1 MKFFTRLG
9 STLIVGCILM
19 AAVPILI
26 TGIISLRMM
35 TAGMERELID
45 KNLLL
50 SKTIAGEINQFLEE
64 PLSVLKHMKA
74 DLAKQGLL
82 QSGRMIEAH
91 LASISRVYGFFDTL
105 MILDHQGLIRYISPV
120 KDHFLQFDMSSH
132 VFFKMT
138 QKLDAPYWSP
148 TFISMQTGQPTLT
161 LSLPIKQGMLV
172 GYVNLSVLKV
182 ISDRIKIGSLG
193 YAAICDQDGTA
204 IAHPVKRYVS
214 QRVNLR
220 NLELSRQG
228 FKGQPGSFRYHFMG
242 EDALICIAIVPKTQW
257 MVAVI
262 QPIKQGFAQVRRIRN
277 IIWTGTLAAMG
288 FAAIIALFGVKKI
301 LTPLS
306 QLARDSK
313 RIAGGDYSLDLKPE
327 RYLEINNLQNSFK
340 SMIETVKKRENA
352 LRKAHDEL
360 EQRVEDRTV
369 QLKKAKED
377 AEVAN
382 RAKSTFLA
390 NMSHELRTPMNTI
403 LGYCQLMDRDGSL
416 VSEHREYV
424 NIINRSS
431 EHLLAL
437 INEVL
442 EISKIEAR
450 QAALRPTVFDLHA
463 LLYDLINM
471 FTVRCADKNLQLE
484 AIGIEAVPGHI
495 IADEN
500 KLRQILINLL
510 GNAVKFTGSGKIRLS
525 VRARPAGEGPQQ
537 NGASRILAGESA
549 VWVSFAVEDTG
560 IGIATNDMDRIFDYF
575 EQTKDGKKQKGTGL
589 GLAIVREYVHLMG
602 GRINVKSQVGMGSTF
617 DFEIQVRTAAEPDDR
632 TQAFKVRRVA
642 GLPPD
647 RPAPR
652 ILIAEDNEQ
661 NRILLARLLKTT
673 GFQVQ
678 EAADGRQAVE
688 AALQWRPD
696 FIWMDI
702 RMPVMDG
709 LEATQRIR
717 ETNNGKSV
725 VITALTAHALETE
738 KEHILG
744 AGCDDFVRKPYR
756 EQEIFEVMA
765 KHLGLKY
772 VYEEE
777 PEEAEPVETDVD
789 LRPEQLAT
797 LPGDLRS
804 QLYQAVVE
812 LDKER
817 ILALIEPIKT
827 IDRRMARTLKTCVQK
842 FALSPLLDL
851 LEKIERP
858 EQGDRHD

>member
-74 DLAKQGLL
+74 DLEKQDLL

-91 LASISRVYGFFDTL
+91 LASISRIYGFFDTL
-105 MILDHQGLIRYISPV
+105 MILDHRGLIRYISPE

-138 QKLDAPYWSP
+138 QELDAPYWSP

-161 LSLPIKQGMLV
+161 LSVPIKQGMLV

-182 ISDRIKIGSLG
+182 ISDRVKIGSLG

-228 FKGQPGSFRYHFMG
+228 FKGQPGSFKYHFMG

-262 QPIKQGFAQVRRIRN
+262 QPMKQGFAQVRRIRS
-277 IIWTGTLAAMG
+277 IIWSGTLAAVG
-288 FAAIIALFGVKKI
+288 FAAMIALFGVKKL

-313 RIAGGDYSLDLKPE
+313 RIAGGDYSLDLTPE

-340 SMIETVKKRENA
+340 TMIEAVKEREDA

-377 AEVAN
+377 AEVAS

-403 LGYCQLMDRDGSL
+403 LGYCQLIDRDASL
-416 VSEHREYV
+416 VPEQREYV
-424 NIINRSS
+424 NIINRSG

-442 EISKIEAR
+442 EISKIEA
-450 QAALRPTVFDLHA
+450 QQIALRPAAFDLHA

-471 FTVRCADKNLQLE
+471 FTARCADKNLQLV
-484 AIGIEAVPGHI
+484 ATGIEAVPGHI

-510 GNAVKFTGSGKIRLS
+510 GNAVKFTGSGKIQLS

-537 NGASRILAGESA
+537 NGDGRIPEGESD
-549 VWVSFAVEDTG
+549 VCVSFAVEDTG
-560 IGIATNDMDRIFDYF
+560 IGIAANDMDRIFDYF
-575 EQTKDGKKQKGTGL
+575 EQTKDGRKQKGTGL

-617 DFEIQVRTAAEPDDR
+617 DFEIQVRTAARP
-632 TQAFKVRRVA
+632 TAHLMRRVT
-642 GLPPD
+642 GL
-647 RPAPR
+647 APGNPVPC

-661 NRILLARLLKTT
+661 NRTLLARLLRTT

-702 RMPVMDG
+702 RMPVMNG
-709 LEATQRIR
+709 LEATRRIR
-717 ETNNGKSV
+717 EINNGRSV
-725 VITALTAHALETE
+725 VIAALTAHALEAE
-738 KEHILG
+738 KERILG

-812 LDKER
+812 LDKEQ

-827 IDRRMARTLKTCVQK
+827 IDLHMARTLNTCVQK

-858 EQGDRHD
+858 EQGDSHD